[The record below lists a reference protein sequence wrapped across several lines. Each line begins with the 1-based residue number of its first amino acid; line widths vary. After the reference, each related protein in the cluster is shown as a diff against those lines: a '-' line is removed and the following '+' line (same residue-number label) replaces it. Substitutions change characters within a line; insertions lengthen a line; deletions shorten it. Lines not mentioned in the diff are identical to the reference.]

1 MNNVIH
7 ALHKQERQC
16 EKTQTHFEFF
26 SYPKNLFFNLIQ
38 KNPGIRFN
46 EIMRLTGLKNGVVS
60 YHLLSLE
67 RQGKICSVRTPRVT
81 RFYTLEISE
90 DSQKIIMRLRQKTPY
105 KIITSL
111 LDESLSFKELVQKVG
126 KSPSNTSHYLTKL
139 IEDQIVIDV
148 LKNRKRLYQISKE
161 IHSKIFHIISEINV
175 MCPK

>member
-7 ALHKQERQC
+7 ALHKQKTSC
-16 EKTQTHFEFF
+16 EKTQTQNFF
-26 SYPKNLFFNLIQ
+26 SHPKNLFFNLIQ

-67 RQGKICSVRTPRVT
+67 RQGKIRSVRTPRVT
-81 RFYTLEISE
+81 RFYSLEISE

-126 KSPSNTSHYLTKL
+126 KSPSNTSYYLTKL
-139 IEDQIVIDV
+139 IEDKLVEDFLIHKIHHYKINSEKLDEICN
-148 LKNRKRLYQISKE
+148 LIS
-161 IHSKIFHIISEINV
+161 
-175 MCPK
+175 